1 MLQNLNPIH
10 RFLILKNMFPLVD
23 NMFLHSNEP
32 IQLTLGRLLY
42 LRERSY
48 TLGLS
53 QVLPTPK
60 DGSELELKNVK
71 IKKLDGPFRVEPRFQ
86 LVSHE
91 RDRATLFFLFTC
103 KYM

>member
-1 MLQNLNPIH
+1 
-10 RFLILKNMFPLVD
+10 
-23 NMFLHSNEP
+23 
-32 IQLTLGRLLY
+32 
-42 LRERSY
+42 
-48 TLGLS
+48 
-53 QVLPTPK
+53 LPTPK

>member
-1 MLQNLNPIH
+1 
-10 RFLILKNMFPLVD
+10 MFPLVD

-91 RDRATLFFLFTC
+91 RDRALSFFFLHVNTC
-103 KYM
+103 KK